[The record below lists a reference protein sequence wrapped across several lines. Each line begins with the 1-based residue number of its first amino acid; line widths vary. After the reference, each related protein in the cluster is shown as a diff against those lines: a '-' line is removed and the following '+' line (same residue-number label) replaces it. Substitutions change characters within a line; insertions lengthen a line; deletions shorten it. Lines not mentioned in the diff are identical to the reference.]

1 MKGKKV
7 LALILCTA
15 IVFTSSISSKIVTY
29 ASTSTSTSTSTSAPD
44 GWRNLPDVSVFKDT
58 YNGWSQ
64 SGDGELEAING
75 SLPVDSQET
84 YENLPSLRFN
94 VSKPFTSW
102 MTSVITLAGWANH
115 DVSQYVPDGYLEFN
129 VKGKSG
135 GEQFKIGAVDHV
147 ARRESGVEHTITKTI
162 TATNEW
168 QHVKI
173 PLKDILDPSLGMD
186 AYNTKAIVL
195 DKVTNDP
202 FCVWLNQIKLTSP
215 DKEKAYPAIKLNQV
229 GFLNSSE
236 KYAYVSGFEDEF
248 KATEGT
254 QFQVKRV
261 SDDSV
266 AYTGELV
273 LDKAY
278 DAESGERVLKAVFT
292 DLKDPGDYYITVN
305 ADGID
310 KSLKFKIG
318 NDIFKPLLADAARYY
333 YYQRSG
339 IDLTAPYCTDFPRKD
354 YTPQDTAAVF
364 ESDPTKTKDVS
375 KGWFDAGD
383 KGKWMVDG
391 AAAVTNLLWSYEM
404 FPESYSDKQFN
415 IPESGNGVPDV
426 LDEARWELEWIL
438 KMQDTDGGIYGRVN
452 SSPNDGQIEKRVIND
467 TFNGVAN
474 VKPTNDT
481 AAAAAA
487 LAHASIVY
495 RTYDPAFADKCL
507 NAAKSAWDYLEH
519 NPNNIKGPG
528 YTADKDNDSRLEAA
542 ASLYRATGESKYN
555 DYFVANYTQG
565 KKEYENTTGDWVGTW
580 NFAFF
585 YYMKANNR
593 NSDAV
598 KWFNDEFTIW
608 VNDRINRSKSNA
620 WGNTISDGNYYWG
633 SNNIILGTCTEALI
647 GSKLLGTYNDAI
659 KNMAMSSLNYILGAN
674 AMRKSFVT
682 GYGDDSIKTV
692 YSLLDKDPRPG
703 VIKGVM
709 PLGVNRW
716 NGGGSSNFPA
726 KDYLDSSDEWTTNE
740 HSVGSACNLVFI
752 TAFANSDQATPA
764 TTSTAAGN

>member
-1 MKGKKV
+1 MKGKKI

-15 IVFTSSISSKIVTY
+15 IVFTSSISSRIVTY
-29 ASTSTSTSTSTSAPD
+29 ASTSTSTSAPE
-44 GWRNLPDVSVFKDT
+44 GWRNLQDISVFKDT

-292 DLKDPGDYYITVN
+292 DLKDSGDYYITVN

-519 NPNNIKGPG
+519 NPNNVKGPG

-608 VNDRINRSKSNA
+608 VNDRTNISKSNA

-633 SNNIILGTCTEALI
+633 SNNIVLGTCTEALI

-752 TAFANSDQATPA
+752 TAFANSNQATPA

>member
-1 MKGKKV
+1 MKGKKI

-15 IVFTSSISSKIVTY
+15 IVFTSSISSRIVTY
-29 ASTSTSTSTSTSAPD
+29 ASTSTSTSAPE
-44 GWRNLPDVSVFKDT
+44 GWRNLQDISVFKDT

-292 DLKDPGDYYITVN
+292 DLKDSGDYYITVN

-519 NPNNIKGPG
+519 NPNNVKGPG

-608 VNDRINRSKSNA
+608 VNDRTNRSKSNA

-633 SNNIILGTCTEALI
+633 SNNIVLGTCTEALI

-752 TAFANSDQATPA
+752 TAFANSNQATPA